1 MSLRCVRKDSRD
13 HGTHERC
20 GGREDGRELYG
31 FLHYQR
37 ALRCVISTFSCVTY
51 KRYLPSPSNKVARC
65 WVVVEYTRISYKE
78 MTRNASKKAS
88 LRTSLKRHC
97 RLVVGCEERKGNW
110 GELGRTTGL
119 LCSLDRSTGVVAKT
133 KMFGSDRVTDV
144 ALWPIWKVIEP

>member
-1 MSLRCVRKDSRD
+1 
-13 HGTHERC
+13 
-20 GGREDGRELYG
+20 
-31 FLHYQR
+31 
-37 ALRCVISTFSCVTY
+37 
-51 KRYLPSPSNKVARC
+51 
-65 WVVVEYTRISYKE
+65 

-144 ALWPIWKVIEP
+144 AL